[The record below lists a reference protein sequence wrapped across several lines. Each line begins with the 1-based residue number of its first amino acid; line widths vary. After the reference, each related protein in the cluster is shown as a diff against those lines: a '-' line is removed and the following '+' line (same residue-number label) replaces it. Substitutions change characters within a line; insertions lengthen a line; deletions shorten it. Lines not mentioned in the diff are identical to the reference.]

1 MARKRGRP
9 RLGKKASDHFN
20 TRLDPR
26 IKRKLE
32 RAAKRNDRTLSKEIQ
47 ERLRASVETARIP
60 TSQQAA
66 ELVDIVGEVLTIFLN
81 AETKEASD
89 PPFDWRRH
97 PFDRDALKTAI
108 GLTLDQL
115 GARGAPASSRFTL
128 FDTTPADAGRT
139 AASIAVHMLKR
150 RQ

>member
-26 IKRKLE
+26 IKRALQ

-66 ELVDIVGEVLTIFLN
+66 ELVDAVGEVLTVFLN
-81 AETKEASD
+81 AETKKDSD

-97 PFDRDALKTAI
+97 AFDREALKIAI
-108 GLTLDQL
+108 GLALDQL
-115 GARGAPASSRFTL
+115 GARGAPGPSRFSL

-139 AASIAVHMLKR
+139 AASAAAVMLKR
-150 RQ
+150 RK